1 MRRHLIIIVVCL
13 LASVSSAP
21 AADVPTPFG
30 VVGSGGG
37 SIPQPEFA
45 VLWDQPLSAVNQ
57 NAYANQEFTDF
68 PTYSCFVADDFIVPI
83 EGWSVEALFIPNEGF
98 NGGDTFLDADML
110 HFQVW
115 ADAGGVPAGY
125 PGIDTPVWSL
135 DVLPSDSQITLSVSS
150 GGANMLNLLLTL
162 TTPFNLPSGTYWLV
176 FYGTG
181 EFASDGQWGRQ
192 GADTTNGYTT
202 QWANPGGG
210 FGYGTTWQG
219 WGVLGATL
227 QDSAFRIEG
236 TVLPVELQS
245 FTAE

>member
-1 MRRHLIIIVVCL
+1 MKKISIVAVALL
-13 LASVSSAP
+13 LAGAAQAL

-30 VVGSGGG
+30 TVVNGGG
-37 SIPQPEFA
+37 TIPQPEFA
-45 VLWDQPLSAVNQ
+45 VLWDQPLSVVDQ
-57 NAYANQEFTDF
+57 NAFANQEFSDF
-68 PTYSCFVADDFIVPI
+68 PTYSCFVADDFVVPA
-83 EGWSVEALFIPNEGF
+83 EGWSVEALFIPNEGW
-98 NGGDTFLDADML
+98 NGGDSFLDADML

-125 PGIDTPVWSL
+125 PTVDTPVWSL
-135 DVLPSDSQITLSVSS
+135 DVLPSDAQVTLSVAS
-150 GGANMLNLLLTL
+150 GGANMLNVQLTL
-162 TTPFNLPSGTYWLV
+162 AAPFNLTAGTYWLV

-181 EFASDGQWGRQ
+181 EFATDGQWGRQ
-192 GADTTNGYTT
+192 PADTTNGATA

-227 QDSAFRIEG
+227 QDAAFRIEG